1 MKTKNDYVLRTLA
14 KLTHKRWELYIVS
27 RIIQQIDHNI
37 EFICQQLVKRPD
49 GRRAF
54 SDLFFPQV
62 NIHLEIDEPFHE
74 EQKYN
79 DTLRERD
86 IVETTGHT
94 IRRIKIL
101 GQDGN
106 EKRLAVINSEVD
118 NFVEDIVEIVAGQK
132 SLGLFEPWDFDSRYS
147 SKPVIERGYVSVDK
161 NDAFRTQVEVMKC
174 FGFKGRGWMKGAWT
188 IPDGSRD
195 NVWFP
200 RLYPHG
206 IWENELVNN
215 GTRILERATDM
226 DGILSIQKQRDIE
239 RKQQKR
245 SHIVFAK
252 SKDALGSNLLRYVG
266 TFQVNEIECPPDCL
280 IFERIASE
288 EAVRS

>member
-1 MKTKNDYVLRTLA
+1 
-14 KLTHKRWELYIVS
+14 
-27 RIIQQIDHNI
+27 
-37 EFICQQLVKRPD
+37 
-49 GRRAF
+49 
-54 SDLFFPQV
+54 
-62 NIHLEIDEPFHE
+62 
-74 EQKYN
+74 
-79 DTLRERD
+79 
-86 IVETTGHT
+86 
-94 IRRIKIL
+94 
-101 GQDGN
+101 
-106 EKRLAVINSEVD
+106 
-118 NFVEDIVEIVAGQK
+118 
-132 SLGLFEPWDFDSRYS
+132 
-147 SKPVIERGYVSVDK
+147 
-161 NDAFRTQVEVMKC
+161 
-174 FGFKGRGWMKGAWT
+174 MKGAWT